1 MKNQKIRQLLLESR
15 RECSS
20 AWTRFPNSPDPV
32 KTTLFIFLLPRF
44 LQKFCVNTTTLILGF
59 LFFFFLRKPMCCFS
73 LSINPSLSLNRSN
86 WRLQR
91 LDDKQSGE
99 KEGLTVLNPIRESAV
114 HESRLKY
121 KTSRQKNVQQC
132 VHFRFLHP
140 RRCGHSR
147 GWRWS

>member
-15 RECSS
+15 SECSS
-20 AWTRFPNSPDPV
+20 AWAGFPNPPDPV
-32 KTTLFIFLLPRF
+32 RTALFIFLPPWF
-44 LQKFCVNTTTLILGF
+44 LQTLGVNTTTLILGF

-73 LSINPSLSLNRSN
+73 LSINPSLSLNQSN
-86 WRLQR
+86 WRLQH
-91 LDDKQSGE
+91 LDDKQSRE
-99 KEGLTVLNPIRESAV
+99 KEGLTILKPIRESTV

-132 VHFRFLHP
+132 VHFRCLHP

-147 GWRWS
+147 G